1 LPQSGLAETAAT
13 IILKGMLK
21 ALFIAS
27 VISVSGPQY
36 GPSDEMFEKLKTAP
50 NEEAATSTALD
61 IWAAWLESGS
71 AAADLV
77 MERAVEAQSM
87 GELELA
93 HELYDRVI
101 AIQPTYAEAYNRRA
115 SVFLIEENMSEALR
129 DVNEALRLE
138 PRHFGAWT
146 GLGRILEELGA
157 REEALEAYQEA
168 LKIHPTLEVAR
179 AAQSRLMRQ
188 QNGQGL

>member
-1 LPQSGLAETAAT
+1 
-13 IILKGMLK
+13 MLK
-21 ALFIAS
+21 ALFIAGL
-27 VISVSGPQY
+27 ISVSGPSY
-36 GPSDEMFEKLKTAP
+36 GPSDEMFEELKNAP
-50 NEEAATSTALD
+50 SEEAAHSTALD

-77 MERAVEAQSM
+77 MERAVAAQSA

-101 AIQPTYAEAYNRRA
+101 AIQPDYAEAYNRRA
-115 SVFLIEENMSEALR
+115 SVFLMEENMPEALR

-157 REEALEAYQEA
+157 KEEALEAYREA
-168 LKIHPTLEVAR
+168 LKIHPQLEAAR
-179 AAQSRLMRQ
+179 AAESRLTRA